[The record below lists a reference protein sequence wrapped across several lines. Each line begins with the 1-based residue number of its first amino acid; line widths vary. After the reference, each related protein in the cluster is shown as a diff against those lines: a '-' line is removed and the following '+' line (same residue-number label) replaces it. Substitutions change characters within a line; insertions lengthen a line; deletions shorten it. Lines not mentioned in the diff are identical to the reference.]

1 MRPGI
6 ADGCEA
12 RESSLLRLLH
22 DVVREW
28 ARGETPEGAV
38 NGETYASSPPAER
51 TNQPQHDAALLAAQC
66 RLLELVAMGE
76 PLHSMLGAL
85 CLAVES
91 LEAGAICSVL
101 LVDESGERLAHGAA
115 PSLPPEY
122 MQEIDGALLVDQE
135 GPCAAAVLLKRPVI
149 VSDFVG
155 DSRWSHTYLDLVLR
169 HGLRA
174 GWSAPMV
181 ARSGAVLGAFAI
193 YFRLPGEPSPRQYHL
208 IERFTHVASIAIERA
223 NAETELRRSEAHLAM
238 AQRLS
243 ATGSFTWTL
252 ETGDVEWSD
261 EVFRIYGMEPGN
273 RPSLALAR
281 ERVHPDD
288 RDAFSRVV
296 EAATRDR
303 GELDFGHRL
312 LLPGGVVRYLHIM
325 ATPVIDRDGGPT
337 RYFGAVR
344 DVTERQRADEALS
357 RARSELAH
365 VSRLATLG
373 ELTASIAH
381 EVNQP
386 LAGIVMNA
394 DASQR
399 FLTEPQPDVGR
410 TREAVQRI
418 RRDAQRAAEVI
429 VRLRALFRGETT
441 DRQLLDVNEAIGDVL
456 SLSLHEVRR
465 ARVTL
470 RTNLAPEIPAVVG
483 DRVQLQQVVLNLV
496 MNALESLAKETGEP
510 RTMTVATQPTGDG
523 HVRIS
528 VHDNGAGIAATD
540 LDRIFDAF
548 YTTKRGGMGMGL
560 SIARTIVESH
570 GSRLLV
576 ESRPGDGAMF
586 AFTI

>member
-1 MRPGI
+1 MH
-6 ADGCEA
+6 A
-12 RESSLLRLLH
+12 
-22 DVVREW
+22 
-28 ARGETPEGAV
+28 
-38 NGETYASSPPAER
+38 ETYSSTPSVAPA
-51 TNQPQHDAALLAAQC
+51 NQPQHDAALLAAEC

-76 PLHSMLGAL
+76 PLHAVLAAL

-91 LEAGAICSVL
+91 LETGAICSVL
-101 LVDESGERLAHGAA
+101 LVDPTGHHLTRGAA
-115 PSLPPEY
+115 PSLMPDYLE
-122 MQEIDGALLVDQE
+122 EIDGALLIDKE
-135 GPCAAAVLLKRPVI
+135 GPCAVAVLLKEPVI
-149 VSDFVG
+149 VSDF
-155 DSRWSHTYLDLVLR
+155 DNDARWSRTYLNLVRR

-181 ARSGAVLGAFAI
+181 APSGAVLGAFAI
-193 YFRLPGEPSPRQYHL
+193 YFRTPGEPSPRQHHL

-223 NAETELRRSEAHLAM
+223 NAEAKLRRSEAHLAM

-261 EVFRIYGMEPGN
+261 EVFRIYGMEPANGA
-273 RPSLALAR
+273 SLAMAR

-288 RDAFSRVV
+288 REAFGRIV
-296 EAATRDR
+296 EAAKRDR
-303 GELDFGHRL
+303 GKLDFGHRL

-325 ATPVIDRDGGPT
+325 AAPVIDRDGGPT

-344 DVTERQRADEALS
+344 DVTERQHSDEALS

-365 VSRLATLG
+365 VARLATLG

-399 FLTEPQPDVGR
+399 FLTEPQPDVAR

-441 DRQLLDVNEAIGDVL
+441 DRQPLDVNEAIGDVL

-470 RTNLAPEIPAVVG
+470 RTALVPDLPAVVG
-483 DRVQLQQVVLNLV
+483 NRVQLQQVVLNLV
-496 MNALESLAKETGEP
+496 MNALESLADGGGEV
-510 RTMTVATQPTGDG
+510 RTVVVATEPANDG

-528 VHDNGAGIAATD
+528 VRDNGKGVAAAD

-548 YTTKRGGMGMGL
+548 FTTKRGGMGMGL

-570 GSRLLV
+570 GGRLTV
-576 ESRPGDGAMF
+576 ESHQGEGATF
-586 AFTI
+586 AFIL

>member
-1 MRPGI
+1 MDTDTVAAPST
-6 ADGCEA
+6 ADSTTEPA
-12 RESSLLRLLH
+12 R
-22 DVVREW
+22 
-28 ARGETPEGAV
+28 
-38 NGETYASSPPAER
+38 
-51 TNQPQHDAALLAAQC
+51 DAALLAAEC

-76 PLHSMLGAL
+76 PLHSMLAEL

-91 LEAGAICSVL
+91 LEAGAICSVI
-101 LVDESGERLAHGAA
+101 LVAPSTERLAHGAA
-115 PSLPPEY
+115 PSLPRQYLEY
-122 MQEIDGALLVDQE
+122 IDGALLADME
-135 GPCAAAVLLKRPVI
+135 GPCAAAVMLRRPVI
-149 VSDFVG
+149 VSDFSG
-155 DSRWSHTYLDLVLR
+155 DTRWSPAYLDLVSGL
-169 HGLRA
+169 GLRA

-193 YFRLPGEPSPRQYHL
+193 YFRTPGEPTARQYHL

-223 NAETELRRSEAHLAM
+223 SAETELRRSEAHLAM

-243 ATGSFTWTL
+243 ATGSFTWTPD
-252 ETGDVEWSD
+252 TGEVAWSD
-261 EVFRIYGMEPGN
+261 EVFRIYGMEPGH
-273 RPSLALAR
+273 RPSMALAR

-288 RDAFSRVV
+288 REAFSRVV
-296 EAATRDR
+296 ETAIRER

-325 ATPVIDRDGGPT
+325 ATPVVDSHGGPI

-344 DVTERQRADEALS
+344 DVTERQHADEALN
-357 RARSELAH
+357 RARSELTH
-365 VSRLATLG
+365 VARLATLG

-399 FLTEPQPDVGR
+399 FLAEPQPDVGR

-429 VRLRALFRGETT
+429 VRLRALFRGELP
-441 DRQLLDVNEAIGDVL
+441 DRQPLDINEAIGDVL

-465 ARVTL
+465 ARVAL
-470 RTNLAPEIPAVVG
+470 RTSLAPDLPLVSG
-483 DRVQLQQVVLNLV
+483 SRVQLQQVVLNLV
-496 MNALESLAKETGEP
+496 MNALESLAADDGDV
-510 RTMTVATQPTGDG
+510 RTVTIATERAEDG
-523 HVRIS
+523 RVRVS
-528 VHDNGAGIAATD
+528 VHDTGKGIAATD
-540 LDRIFDAF
+540 LERVFDAF

-570 GSRLLV
+570 GGRLLV
-576 ESRPGDGAMF
+576 ESRPGEGATF
-586 AFTI
+586 AFTL